1 MHALGSSL
9 KRNLI
14 DQSKVKILNKYD
26 FQLASQSHDA
36 KNRRVSQ
43 PAQLVHHLVEQL
55 IGELHERQ
63 GVEDQNLKRSF

>member
-36 KNRRVSQ
+36 KNRHVSRL
-43 PAQLVHHLVEQL
+43 AQLVHHLVGQL
-55 IGELHERQ
+55 IEELHERQ